1 MTVAQKILWL
11 GLAGAA
17 GALARYALATAVQRW
32 CGVRFPWGTFVVNVV
47 GCFVFGLVWT
57 LAEERDWIPAG
68 ARLVALTG
76 FLGAFTT
83 FSTFAF
89 ETGAL
94 MREADWAAAAANFAG
109 QNVLG
114 IAALFAG
121 AALGRSV

>member
-1 MTVAQKILWL
+1 MTTVQKIVWL

-17 GALARYALATAVQRW
+17 GALARYAMATTVQRW
-32 CGVRFPWGTFVVNVV
+32 CGVRFPWGTFAVNVA

-57 LAEERDWIPAG
+57 MAEERNWIPSG
-68 ARLVALTG
+68 ARLVILTG

-94 MREADWAAAAANFAG
+94 IREADWTAAAANLIG
-109 QNVLG
+109 QNILG
-114 IAALFAG
+114 LAAIFAG
-121 AALGRSV
+121 AALAKAA